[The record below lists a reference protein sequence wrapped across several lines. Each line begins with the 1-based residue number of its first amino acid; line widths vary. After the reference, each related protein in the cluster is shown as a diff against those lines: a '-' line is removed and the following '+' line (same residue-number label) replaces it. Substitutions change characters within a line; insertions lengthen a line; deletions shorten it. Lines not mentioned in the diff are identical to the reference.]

1 MTSAAVAEKL
11 APAGLYQQMRREVNN
26 ASRSAEAKDLGGR
39 RDGKWLWFLLG
50 G

>member
-26 ASRSAEAKDLGGR
+26 ASRSAEAKDLGAAATANGF
-39 RDGKWLWFLLG
+39 GFC
-50 G
+50 